1 MWQLLNLLAFIVVTI
16 YGFWLFYRV
25 LYARY
30 TYIKLG
36 KYPNLEKN
44 TKARLKS
51 IVTFVLG
58 QKKLLKDKKSG
69 ITHVI
74 IFYGAILVQ
83 LGAIDLIGKGFAN
96 VNGWYLPVP
105 FYHFFTLSQELLVG
119 SVFFAVL
126 YMAYRRYVEKLP
138 RLQRTFR
145 SGLVYWFLAPL
156 MTSVIVA
163 GGAEMVILHEEPT
176 IYKPFSSL
184 IYFFIHNISTEAAYV
199 LFYVAWWAHLLLL
212 LSYLVYLPQ
221 SKQAHEIF
229 AIINVYFKR
238 LHSPGKLSTISF
250 EDEEQ
255 EEFGVGKIE
264 DFTQKQLLDLYSCV
278 ECGRCTNMCPA
289 SATGKALSPMRL
301 ITKLRDHLTEKGEVI
316 APHTT
321 PWAPGRIFKDP
332 ASVGLPAVLARQEA
346 AATIDGATAL
356 KPLHELQ
363 LIGDVITEEE
373 IWACTTC
380 RNCEDQCPVTNE
392 HVDKIVDLRRYLVLT
407 KGEMSLEATRT
418 LNNIERQ
425 GNPWGINRKE
435 RANWRHE
442 REDITVPTVKETEE
456 FEYLFFVGSMGSFD
470 NRSKKI
476 AQSLAKIFQKAGI
489 TFAILGNEEKS
500 SGDSARRLG
509 NEFLFQQLANENI
522 ANFQKYNVKKIVTID
537 PHAYNTFKNE
547 YPEFGL
553 EAEVYHHTEVLVK
566 LIQEGRIK
574 PQKEVKERITY
585 HDSCYLGR
593 YNENYDAPRLI
604 LKSIPGVELV
614 EMERSR
620 QDAMCCG
627 AGGGLMWLEE
637 KEGSRINVLR
647 TEQALQLNPT
657 TIATA
662 CPYCLTMLSDGTKAK
677 GVEEEVK
684 TFDVVELLER
694 SLG

>member
-1 MWQLLNLLAFIVVTI
+1 MWQLLNILLFIGVII

-25 LYARY
+25 LHARY

-36 KYPNLEKN
+36 KDPNLEKN
-44 TKARLKS
+44 MKARWKS

-69 ITHVI
+69 IMHVFL
-74 IFYGAILVQ
+74 FYGAILVQ
-83 LGAIDLIGKGFAN
+83 FGAIDLIGKGFMK
-96 VNGWYLPVP
+96 VNGWYLPIP

-119 SVFFAVL
+119 SVIFAVFF
-126 YMAYRRYVEKLP
+126 MAYRRYVEKLP
-138 RLQRTFR
+138 RLRRTFR
-145 SGLVYWFLAPL
+145 AGLVYWFLAPL
-156 MTSVIVA
+156 MTSVIIA

-184 IYFFIHNISTEAAYV
+184 IYFLIQSVSTDVAYV
-199 LFYVAWWAHLLLL
+199 LFFIAWWAHILLL

-229 AIINVYFKR
+229 AIVNVYFKR
-238 LHSPGKLSTISF
+238 LHSSGKLSTISF

-301 ITKLRDHLTEKGEVI
+301 ITKLRDHLTEKGQVV

-321 PWAPGRIFKDP
+321 PWAPGHLFKDP
-332 ASVGLPAVLARQEA
+332 ASVGLPSLLARQEA
-346 AATIDGATAL
+346 AATTEGATAL

-407 KGEMSLEATRT
+407 QGEMSPEATRT

-435 RANWRHE
+435 RANWRQE
-442 REDITVPTVKETEE
+442 REDLVVPTVKEMEE

-476 AQSLAKIFQKAGI
+476 AQSLVKIFQKAGI
-489 TFAILGNEEKS
+489 TFAILGNEEKN

-509 NEFLFQQLANENI
+509 NEYLFQQLATENI
-522 ANFQKYNVKKIVTID
+522 ANFQKYNVKRIVTID
-537 PHAYNTFKNE
+537 PHAYNAFKNE

-553 EAEVYHHTEVLVK
+553 EAEVYHHTEVLAK

-574 PQKEVKERITY
+574 PQNEVKERITY

-604 LKSIPGVELV
+604 LKSIPGVELL
-614 EMERSR
+614 EMQRSR

-637 KEGSRINVLR
+637 KEGARINVLR

-662 CPYCLTMLSDGTKAK
+662 CPYCLTMISDGTKAK

-684 TFDVVELLER
+684 TLDVVELLER
-694 SLG
+694 SLI

>member
-1 MWQLLNLLAFIVVTI
+1 MWQLFNLFAFIVVVI

-36 KYPNLEKN
+36 KDPNLEKN
-44 TKARLKS
+44 TKARWKS

-69 ITHVI
+69 VMHVFL
-74 IFYGAILVQ
+74 FYGAILVQ
-83 LGAIDLIGKGFAN
+83 FGAIDLIGKGFMM

-126 YMAYRRYVEKLP
+126 FMAYRRYVEKLP
-138 RLQRTFR
+138 RLQRSFR
-145 SGLVYWFLAPL
+145 AGLVYWLLAPL

-163 GGAEMVILHEEPT
+163 GGAEMVILHEDAT
-176 IYKPFSSL
+176 IYKPFSSF
-184 IYFFIHNISTEAAYV
+184 IYFVIHNIPTNEAYI
-199 LFYVAWWAHLLLL
+199 LFYAAWWAHILLL

-229 AIINVYFKR
+229 AIVNVYYKR

-301 ITKLRDHLTEKGEVI
+301 IIKLRDHLTEKGEVV

-321 PWAPGRIFKDP
+321 PWAPGHIFKDP
-332 ASVGLPAVLARQEA
+332 ASVGLPSVLARQEA
-346 AATIDGATAL
+346 VVTTDGATAL
-356 KPLHELQ
+356 KPLDELQ

-407 KGEMSLEATRT
+407 QGEMSPEAART

-435 RANWRHE
+435 RANWRQE
-442 REDITVPTVKETEE
+442 REDIMVPTVKETKE

-476 AQSLAKIFQKAGI
+476 AQSLVKIFQKAGI
-489 TFAILGNEEKS
+489 TFAILGNDEKN
-500 SGDSARRLG
+500 SGDSARRIG
-509 NEFLFQQLANENI
+509 NEYLFQQLAKENI
-522 ANFQKYNVKKIVTID
+522 ANFQKYNVKRIVTID

-553 EAEVYHHTEVLVK
+553 DAEVYHHTEVLAK
-566 LIQEGRIK
+566 LIQEARIK

-593 YNENYDAPRLI
+593 YNENYDTPRLI

-614 EMERSR
+614 EMERSK

-637 KEGSRINVLR
+637 KEGTRINVLR

-662 CPYCLTMLSDGTKAK
+662 CPYCLTMISDGTKAK
-677 GVEEEVK
+677 GVEEDVK
-684 TFDVVELLER
+684 TLDVVELLER
-694 SLG
+694 SLV

>member
-1 MWQLLNLLAFIVVTI
+1 MWQFLNILLFIGVVI

-25 LYARY
+25 LHARY

-36 KYPNLEKN
+36 KDPKLEKN
-44 TKARLKS
+44 PKARWRS

-58 QKKLLKDKKSG
+58 QKKLLKDRKSG
-69 ITHVI
+69 VMHVFL
-74 IFYGAILVQ
+74 FYGAILVQ
-83 LGAIDLIGKGFAN
+83 LGAIDLVGKGFMN
-96 VNGWYLPVP
+96 VNGWFLPVP

-119 SVFFAVL
+119 SVIFAVFV
-126 YMAYRRYVEKLP
+126 MAYRRYIEKLP
-138 RLQRTFR
+138 RLQRSFR
-145 SGLVYWFLAPL
+145 AGLVYWFLAPL
-156 MTSVIVA
+156 MTSVILA
-163 GGAEMVILHEEPT
+163 GGAEMVILHEEAT
-176 IYKPFSSL
+176 IYKPFSSI
-184 IYFFIHNISTEAAYV
+184 IYFLIQNVSVETAYV
-199 LFYVAWWAHLLLL
+199 FFYIAWWAHILLL

-229 AIINVYFKR
+229 AIVNVYFKR

-301 ITKLRDHLTEKGEVI
+301 ITKLRDHLTEKGEVV

-321 PWAPGRIFKDP
+321 PWAPGHLFKDP
-332 ASVGLPAVLARQEA
+332 DSVGLPALLARQEA
-346 AATIDGATAL
+346 AASTDGATAL
-356 KPLHELQ
+356 QPLHELQ

-407 KGEMSLEATRT
+407 QGEMGPEATRT
-418 LNNIERQ
+418 FNNIERQ
-425 GNPWGINRKE
+425 SNPWGINRKE
-435 RANWRHE
+435 RANWRTE
-442 REDITVPTVKETEE
+442 REDIVVPTVKENQE

-476 AQSLAKIFQKAGI
+476 AQSLVSIFQKAGI
-489 TFAILGNEEKS
+489 SFAILGNEEKS

-509 NEFLFQQLANENI
+509 NEYLFQQLATENI
-522 ANFQKYNVKKIVTID
+522 ANFQKYNVKRIVTID

-553 EAEVYHHTEVLVK
+553 DAEIYHHTEVLAK
-566 LIQEGRIK
+566 LIEEGRIQ
-574 PQKEVKERITY
+574 PQKQVNERITY

-593 YNENYDAPRLI
+593 YNENYDAPRFI

-614 EMERSR
+614 EMERSK

-662 CPYCLTMLSDGTKAK
+662 CPYCLTMISDGTKAK
-677 GVEEEVK
+677 GVEEDVK
-684 TFDVVELLER
+684 TLDVVELLER
-694 SLG
+694 SL